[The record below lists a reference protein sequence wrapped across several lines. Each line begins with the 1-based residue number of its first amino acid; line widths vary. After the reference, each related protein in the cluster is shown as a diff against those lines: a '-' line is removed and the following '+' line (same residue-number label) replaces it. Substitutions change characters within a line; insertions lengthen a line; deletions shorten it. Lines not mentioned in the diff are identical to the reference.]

1 MHDVVANDR
10 YFQQKCDASNIFG
23 FSSIHKCIVALKM
36 LAYGVTTN
44 ACGVY
49 CRLGK
54 SIVMEAL
61 KRFCKVVMEYFET
74 KYLWQLARLTLTNNY
89 KSMLIMDTKGCS
101 QACIIC
107 MMCGKFTH
115 CLGKYQFNHKNKNN
129 NIILEIIANQSL
141 RFWYVHFGLQWC
153 NMIWTIFYHSPFVV
167 DFLSDVKYNVKFVV
181 NGNEYAWNYL
191 LVDGIYLHWSIV
203 V

>member
-36 LAYGVTTN
+36 LTYGVTTN

-61 KRFCKVVMEYFET
+61 QRFCKVVKEYFEI
-74 KYLWQLARLTLTNNY
+74 KYLWQPTMPTLTNNY
-89 KSMLIMDTKGCS
+89 KSMLIVATKGCL

-107 MMCGKFTH
+107 IMCGKITQ
-115 CLGKYQFNHKNKNN
+115 CLGKFNSMTKIKTTLFLKVFS
-129 NIILEIIANQSL
+129 IL
-141 RFWYVHFGLQWC
+141 RFECL
-153 NMIWTIFYHSPFVV
+153 
-167 DFLSDVKYNVKFVV
+167 
-181 NGNEYAWNYL
+181 
-191 LVDGIYLHWSIV
+191 
-203 V
+203 

>member
-36 LAYGVTTN
+36 LTYGVTTN

-61 KRFCKVVMEYFET
+61 QRFCKVVKEYFEI
-74 KYLWQLARLTLTNNY
+74 KYLWQPSKADLNKQLQINVDRGYQGMFTILHYMHNVWKNY
-89 KSMLIMDTKGCS
+89 PMSWQI
-101 QACIIC
+101 
-107 MMCGKFTH
+107 
-115 CLGKYQFNHKNKNN
+115 QFNDKNKNN
-129 NIILEIIANQSL
+129 KIILEIIANQSL
-141 RFWYVHFGLQWC
+141 WF
-153 NMIWTIFYHSPFVV
+153 
-167 DFLSDVKYNVKFVV
+167 
-181 NGNEYAWNYL
+181 
-191 LVDGIYLHWSIV
+191 
-203 V
+203 